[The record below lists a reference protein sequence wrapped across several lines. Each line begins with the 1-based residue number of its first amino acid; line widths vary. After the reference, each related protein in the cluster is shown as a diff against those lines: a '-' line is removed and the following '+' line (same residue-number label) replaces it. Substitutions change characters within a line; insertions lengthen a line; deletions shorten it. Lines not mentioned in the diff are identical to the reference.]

1 MSQKTTDVNFPTKHI
16 AAVILVRDGKILA
29 AQRSYG
35 MKDKWEFPGGKIEE
49 GETPEEALR
58 RECREELG
66 CELGVLQFFDTVEH
80 DYEEFHCTM
89 ELFIATCA
97 PDSEPQMLEHEAFK
111 WLGRDEL
118 LSVDWLGA
126 DIGPLK
132 QLGLWWDDIFG
143 DMHM

>member
-1 MSQKTTDVNFPTKHI
+1 MSQNQTNNVFPTKHI
-16 AAVILVRDGKILA
+16 AAVIIARDGKIFA

-35 MKDKWEFPGGKIEE
+35 MKDKWEFPGGKIEA
-49 GETPEEALR
+49 GETAEEALR

-66 CELGVLQFFDTVEH
+66 CELGVVQFFDTVEH

-89 ELFIATCA
+89 ELFIGVLA
-97 PDSEPQMLEHEAFK
+97 PGSEPHMLEHEAFK

-118 LSVDWLGA
+118 MSLDWLGA
-126 DIGPLK
+126 DIEPLK
-132 QLGLWWDDIFG
+132 QLGLYWDDIFG

>member
-1 MSQKTTDVNFPTKHI
+1 MSQNSSTAEFPTKHI
-16 AAVILVRDGKILA
+16 AAAIIVKDGKILA

-35 MKDKWEFPGGKIEE
+35 MKDKWEFPGGKIET
-49 GETPEEALR
+49 GETAEEALR
-58 RECREELG
+58 RECREELA
-66 CELGVLQFFDTVEH
+66 CELGTLQFFDTVEH

-89 ELFIATCA
+89 ELFIALPA
-97 PDSEPQMLEHEAFK
+97 PGQEPKMLEHEAFK

-118 LSVDWLGA
+118 MSLDWLGA
-126 DIGPLK
+126 DIEPLK